1 MTLLSPLL
9 RPLVSG
15 RAPGP
20 GCRGGVVLQ
29 GARGLRSSGKGRR
42 RLALWAGFRLGLIVT
57 KVSYESRGSSSS
69 RSSSWLLLGS
79 SCFAPLLGLRLENF
93 SYYALSLIHLAVT
106 RSTGHALPHA
116 ELAEALGAGW
126 GLSVDQATDLAYQ
139 DEAVLGG
146 GFVLAE
152 EDVEDAVVPVRLCGG
167 LGWRWREAVMLVLAL
182 GGLRAKQVLANGARL
197 IV

>member
-1 MTLLSPLL
+1 M
-9 RPLVSG
+9 
-15 RAPGP
+15 
-20 GCRGGVVLQ
+20 VVLQ

-42 RLALWAGFRLGLIVT
+42 RLALRAGFRLGLIVT
-57 KVSYESRGSSSS
+57 KVSYECCGSIGGIV
-69 RSSSWLLLGS
+69 LGS
-79 SCFAPLLGLRLENF
+79 CCFAPLLAVRFKNF

-126 GLSVDQATDLAYQ
+126 GLAVDQATDLAYQ
-139 DEAVLGG
+139 DDAVLGG

-152 EDVEDAVVPVRLCGG
+152 EDVEDAVVPVRLCGS
-167 LGWRWREAVMLVLAL
+167 LRRRWREAVMLAV

-197 IV
+197 VV

>member
-1 MTLLSPLL
+1 M
-9 RPLVSG
+9 V
-15 RAPGP
+15 A
-20 GCRGGVVLQ
+20 LQ

-42 RLALWAGFRLGLIVT
+42 RLALRAGFRLGLIVT
-57 KVSYESRGSSSS
+57 KVSCDSSC
-69 RSSSWLLLGS
+69 SWLLVGR
-79 SCFAPLLGLRLENF
+79 SCFAPLLSMRFKNF

-139 DEAVLGG
+139 DDAVLGG

-167 LGWRWREAVMLVLAL
+167 LGRRRREAVMLAL
-182 GGLRAKQVLANGARL
+182 GGLRAKQVLANGARF
-197 IV
+197 VV